1 MLRYKEILSMPR
13 KPLNPDDFD
22 HPILQQV
29 VASKKAYCYALL
41 QGKAFW
47 NAEKGYASRGKQ
59 VQIGSIKSSDG
70 LGECVFNMRFLCSN
84 PEFIDWRVTRLGQ
97 GKFKYERRSDEEIK
111 QLKAEVQAF
120 KEKNSPLEKDVLNNE
135 KILKQERVK
144 DVKSCEQ
151 SLESAPTS
159 DFNIPRKFGDQYVL
173 LSFME
178 KLISYKVLKKHLP
191 KDKYDMLCYMVMV
204 IISKSIKSI
213 SYELEAFVREH
224 VIKPKFLSCSKDAIQ
239 RFYKYLDANNIP
251 QLFMEKKAYE
261 FNKLNQGSKEKIF
274 IVLDGTN
281 IDHSG
286 NTISKALPGKSK
298 SGNNGNII
306 NFMTIVDQENHDLY
320 ATLSYAGNVTD
331 LLTVESI
338 CKNFFERGYRG
349 KVVLVSD
356 RGFWS
361 VYNISTMLDYGI
373 SFLFN
378 CNVAK
383 TSYIKKWALNISKDL
398 FINYDCITF
407 KAVSALF
414 DKNTGNT
421 RILSGKTIKLSWS
434 FVQHLAHKLGNKQS
448 RFNLSKISRENKDLY
463 AHFIFSRDIYND
475 LFNKINLMI
484 NELNEA
490 YNDAKNWQDVISGKE
505 SSSIT
510 AEHFSL
516 ITDGLVTLS
525 KTREKSYGVNKCN
538 ITDTRL
544 NHYAMNY
551 QALSEYCRVRATRV
565 LVSDCVENCIEANMR
580 YSQRNNVE
588 VGYSMLKGELGGS
601 NINAS
606 TDKTVNS
613 KIFLL
618 GLATELQ
625 YKLIE
630 ANRSYNKKLKATGEK
645 GVDLEQNS
653 IRATLRILESIE
665 ASIDKKNGK
674 IILSSGITKRL
685 NNLIKSFGLEG
696 LDSLS
701 RAVYA
706 HDEGIVSKK
715 AN

>member
-1 MLRYKEILSMPR
+1 M
-13 KPLNPDDFD
+13 
-22 HPILQQV
+22 
-29 VASKKAYCYALL
+29 
-41 QGKAFW
+41 
-47 NAEKGYASRGKQ
+47 
-59 VQIGSIKSSDG
+59 
-70 LGECVFNMRFLCSN
+70 
-84 PEFIDWRVTRLGQ
+84 
-97 GKFKYERRSDEEIK
+97 
-111 QLKAEVQAF
+111 
-120 KEKNSPLEKDVLNNE
+120 
-135 KILKQERVK
+135 
-144 DVKSCEQ
+144 
-151 SLESAPTS
+151 
-159 DFNIPRKFGDQYVL
+159 
-173 LSFME
+173 
-178 KLISYKVLKKHLP
+178 
-191 KDKYDMLCYMVMV
+191 
-204 IISKSIKSI
+204 
-213 SYELEAFVREH
+213 
-224 VIKPKFLSCSKDAIQ
+224 
-239 RFYKYLDANNIP
+239 
-251 QLFMEKKAYE
+251 
-261 FNKLNQGSKEKIF
+261 
-274 IVLDGTN
+274 
-281 IDHSG
+281 
-286 NTISKALPGKSK
+286 
-298 SGNNGNII
+298 
-306 NFMTIVDQENHDLY
+306 
-320 ATLSYAGNVTD
+320 
-331 LLTVESI
+331 
-338 CKNFFERGYRG
+338 
-349 KVVLVSD
+349 
-356 RGFWS
+356 
-361 VYNISTMLDYGI
+361 
-373 SFLFN
+373 
-378 CNVAK
+378 
-383 TSYIKKWALNISKDL
+383 
-398 FINYDCITF
+398 
-407 KAVSALF
+407 
-414 DKNTGNT
+414 
-421 RILSGKTIKLSWS
+421 
-434 FVQHLAHKLGNKQS
+434 GNKQS